1 MSVLDEH
8 NHRISKAFLFIEAN
22 IRRPLTL
29 AEVADASYY
38 APHHFHR
45 VFKLITG
52 KPLMTYVNRGRVEH
66 CAT

>member
-1 MSVLDEH
+1 MSILDEH
-8 NHRISKAFLFIEAN
+8 KHRISKAFLFIEAN

-29 AEVADASYY
+29 AEVANASFY

-52 KPLMTYVNRGRVEH
+52 EP
-66 CAT
+66 